1 MKAIIFDCDGVLA
14 DTERDGHR
22 VAFNKAFAQKGYA
35 IEWSVELY
43 GKLLEISGGK
53 ERMIH
58 YFDSYGWPS
67 NLDCRQTSVA
77 DPVRGPKGKGSNGA
91 DKDALIKELH
101 KLKTDIFIQIIESG
115 ELPLRPGIARLID
128 EAIAADVTLAICSTS
143 HERAVNL
150 VAEKLLG
157 SERKTRFS
165 AILAGDVVS
174 KKKPDPE
181 IYNLASER
189 LSLEPSK
196 CVVIEDSRNGLLAAK
211 AAGMYCV
218 VTTNGYTKEEDFT
231 EADLIVSE
239 LGDHPNV
246 QVNLETIRNLDC
258 RQTSIT
264 EKS

>member
-1 MKAIIFDCDGVLA
+1 MKAIIFDCDGVLV

-67 NLDCRQTSVA
+67 NVVDLAT
-77 DPVRGPKGKGSNGA
+77 PYGA

-101 KLKTDIFIQIIESG
+101 KLKTDLFIQIIESG

-218 VTTNGYTKEEDFT
+218 ITTNGYTKEEDFT

-246 QVNLETIRNLDC
+246 QVNLETIRN
-258 RQTSIT
+258 IT
-264 EKS
+264 ETCPPDVGRES